1 MGYYLEQQEEVNAYF
16 QSQATLWKDIYAS
29 DSLLS
34 EIVRDRHAA
43 VLDWIDS
50 LALAP
55 GSQVLEVGCGAG
67 FMAVALA
74 QRGLHVQAIDSV
86 EAMVEQA
93 NQNAVETGTAN
104 LLSITVGDAH
114 TLAFDDDFF
123 DLVLAIGVIP
133 WLAQPELA
141 MREIARVTK
150 PGGYAILATA
160 NRMALPSLL
169 DPLYNPFL
177 APLRERLK
185 RMLERVGLLHRPS
198 DQSLSMTYHTCRF
211 IDDYLARLALVKTR
225 GMTRGFQFWFL
236 RRQVLPDRLGI
247 PLHRRLQRLVDRN
260 IPGLR
265 SLGLTYFVLARKS
278 VARPLMPPTN
288 TEEAAC
294 DATKVQ

>member
-1 MGYYLEQQEEVNAYF
+1 MAHRLQQQEQVNAYF
-16 QSQATLWKDIYAS
+16 QSQAMLWKDIYAS
-29 DSLLS
+29 DKLLS
-34 EIVRDRHAA
+34 EIVRDRQTA
-43 VLDWIDS
+43 VLGWVDE

-55 GSQVLEVGCGAG
+55 ESRALEIGCGAG

-74 QRGLHVQAIDSV
+74 QRGLRVQAIDSV
-86 EAMVEQA
+86 ENMVEQA
-93 NQNAVETGTAN
+93 QRYAVETGTAD

-114 TLAFDDDFF
+114 TLAFDDDSF

-141 MREIARVTK
+141 MREVARVTK

-177 APLRERLK
+177 APLRQRVK
-185 RMLERVGLLHRPS
+185 RMFERIGLRRRPS
-198 DQSLSMTYHTCRF
+198 DQSLSMTYHNCRF
-211 IDDYLARLALVKTR
+211 IDDYLAKLALFKTR

-236 RRQVLPDRLGI
+236 RREVLPDPPGI
-247 PLHRRLQRLVDRN
+247 ALHRRLQRLADRN

-278 VARPLMPPTN
+278 VA
-288 TEEAAC
+288 
-294 DATKVQ
+294 